1 MSLSIWKEIIMYRSI
16 FLITIII
23 DTIFPQEIK
32 GSTQITILFSKMS
45 NHNEKRNFRS
55 KEIIYGNY
63 NSKESNSRRKDNSDW
78 KNRNS
83 LRGKYTII
91 SQLIIRIRMKKF
103 LLSIRKW
110 ILIAGLLK
118 YRKLWVITVNLIR
131 VWSSLKPLRLKV
143 DIEKAR
149 LFMRSIKE
157 NWITWKNNI
166 LEILINY
173 SNKIT
178 SVTRMKSYKRRFM
191 NNKDLIESK
200 PLMRQIDRVK
210 K

>member
-78 KNRNS
+78 KNRS
-83 LRGKYTII
+83 SSRGKYTII

-131 VWSSLKPLRLKV
+131 VWSNLKPLRLKV